1 MSGIVPYV
9 ASELAKPQNAAMA
22 VDLIGEG
29 INLGKKM
36 YHSQRQ
42 GRQAKRA
49 AKTKLTPPMQT
60 LGKPSGHSENK
71 RTDQQVGA
79 TSLNNKVLSFQ
90 SLIRVEKDV
99 SGDENIAKR
108 SRDTIHHKGVKI
120 CFMAKNRLKEPLF
133 FNWAIVIPKATNAI
147 NAADILRGD
156 DTERAQGID
165 NNRTYMDLRCL
176 PINSDRY
183 RIVKHKRFTIL
194 PDSDK
199 DITNPNEG
207 RDMRVVEEYIRTDRQ
222 LFFEGDISLP
232 LTNVWMIWWCD
243 FYGSAPGG
251 VQIPSM
257 DYSFKLVN
265 YFKEVN

>member
-36 YHSQRQ
+36 YQSQQQ

-49 AKTKLTPPMQT
+49 KTKVTPPMKT
-60 LGKPSGHSENK
+60 MGKPPGHSENK

-79 TSLNNKVLSFQ
+79 TSMNNKLMKAIP
-90 SLIRVEKDV
+90 LIAVQKDV
-99 SGDENIAKR
+99 SGDENISKR

-120 CFMAKNRLKEPLF
+120 CFMAKNRLKEPVF
-133 FNWAIVIPKATNAI
+133 FNWAIIIPKADNSI
-147 NAADILRGD
+147 NALNILRGD
-156 DTERAQGID
+156 ETERDQSID
-165 NNRTYMDLRCL
+165 NSRTYMDLRCL

-194 PDSDK
+194 FDSDK
-199 DITNPNEG
+199 DISNPNEG
-207 RDMRVVEEYIRTDRQ
+207 CDMRVVEEYIRIDRQ
-222 LFFEGDISLP
+222 IFFDGDIALP
-232 LTNVWMIWWCD
+232 LTNVWMVWWCD
-243 FYGSAPGG
+243 FYGSAPGALI
-251 VQIPSM
+251 IPSL
-257 DYSFKLVN
+257 DYSYKLVN